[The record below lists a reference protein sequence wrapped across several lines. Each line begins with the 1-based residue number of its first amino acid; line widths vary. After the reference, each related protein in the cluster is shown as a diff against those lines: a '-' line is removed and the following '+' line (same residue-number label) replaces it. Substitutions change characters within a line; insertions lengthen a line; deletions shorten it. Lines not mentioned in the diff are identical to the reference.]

1 MPIFSIDV
9 RWLPKSTSSFYS
21 SRHCDNVE
29 DDDGDT
35 DSDDDDDDVDDDT
48 NERMD

>member
-1 MPIFSIDV
+1 MAAQV
-9 RWLPKSTSSFYS
+9 NVQSSLFFYS

-29 DDDGDT
+29 NDDGDT
-35 DSDDDDDDVDDDT
+35 DSDDDDDVDDDT